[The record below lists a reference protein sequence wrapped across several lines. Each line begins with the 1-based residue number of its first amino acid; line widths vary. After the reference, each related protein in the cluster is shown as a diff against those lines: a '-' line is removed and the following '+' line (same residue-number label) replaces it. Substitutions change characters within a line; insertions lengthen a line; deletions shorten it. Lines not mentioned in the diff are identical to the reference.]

1 MTLNFLAWEN
11 RESAEM
17 THAFIEKEK
26 AKMKVPIWTAKE
38 IRFEMLS
45 SWCLRYTQV
54 QIFNC
59 LIES

>member
-11 RESAEM
+11 KEIAEM

-26 AKMKVPIWTAKE
+26 AKMKVPIWTANE

-45 SWCLRYTQV
+45 SWCL
-54 QIFNC
+54 
-59 LIES
+59 